1 MYKNKTILAIV
12 PARGNSK
19 GIKNK
24 NLKKI
29 KGLSLVEH
37 AGNLLKKISCI
48 DYSIISSDSDKII
61 KAAKKSK
68 LECIFKRPKNISG
81 DRIGDHAVIKH
92 ALKTVEKLKKN
103 KIDIILLVQ
112 PTSPLRKTIHI
123 RNVIKKIIDQKLDS
137 VWTISKVDLKF
148 HPLKQLVL
156 KKNILSH
163 YNKKGKDIVARQQL
177 TNTYYRNGV
186 VYAVTRKLV
195 LKNRNLISNKSSGY
209 LINTQQVSIDTLKD
223 LKLANKLIENN

>member
-37 AGNLLKKISCI
+37 AGNVLKKISWI

-61 KAAKKSK
+61 KAAKKSS
-68 LECIFKRPKNISG
+68 LECIFKRPKKISG
-81 DRIGDHAVIKH
+81 DRISDHSVMIH
-92 ALKTVEKLKKN
+92 ALKAVEKLKKN

-112 PTSPLRKTIHI
+112 PTSPLRKVIDI
-123 RNVIKKIIDQKLDS
+123 KNVIKKIVDEKLES
-137 VWTISKVDLKF
+137 VWTISKTDLKF
-148 HPLKQLVL
+148 HPLKQLTL

-163 YNKKGKDIVARQQL
+163 YNKKGKDIIARQQL
-177 TNTYYRNGV
+177 SNTYYRNGV
-186 VYAVTRKLV
+186 VYAVTKKLV
-195 LKNRNLISNKSSGY
+195 LKNKNLISKKSSGY
-209 LINTQQVSIDTLKD
+209 LINTPQISIDTVKD
-223 LKLANKLIENN
+223 FKLASQLM

>member
-37 AGNLLKKISCI
+37 AGNVLKKISWI

-61 KAAKKSK
+61 EAAKKSS

-81 DRIGDHAVIKH
+81 HRISDHSVMIH
-92 ALKTVEKLKKN
+92 ALKAVEKSKKD

-112 PTSPLRKTIHI
+112 PTSPLRKVIDI
-123 RNVIKKIIDQKLDS
+123 KNVIKKIVDEKLES
-137 VWTISKVDLKF
+137 VWTISKTDLKF
-148 HPLKQLVL
+148 HPLKQLTL

-163 YNKKGKDIVARQQL
+163 YNKKGKDIIARQQL
-177 TNTYYRNGV
+177 SNTYYRNGV
-186 VYAVTRKLV
+186 VYAVTKKLV
-195 LKNRNLISNKSSGY
+195 LKNKNLISKKSSGY
-209 LINTQQVSIDTLKD
+209 LINTPQISIDTVKD
-223 LKLANKLIENN
+223 FKLASQLM

>member
-29 KGLSLVEH
+29 KGFSLVEH
-37 AGNLLKKISCI
+37 AGNILKRISWI

-61 KAAKKSK
+61 KAAKKSN

-81 DRIGDHAVIKH
+81 DRIGDHAVIEH

-103 KIDIILLVQ
+103 KIDIILLIQ
-112 PTSPLRKTIHI
+112 PTSPLRKVMHI
-123 RNVIKKIIDQKLDS
+123 KNVIKKIIDKKLDS

-148 HPLKQLVL
+148 HPLKQLTL
-156 KKNILSH
+156 QNNILSH
-163 YNKKGKDIVARQQL
+163 YNEKGKSIIARQQL
-177 TNTYYRNGV
+177 NNTYYRNGV
-186 VYAVTRKLV
+186 AYAVTRKLV
-195 LKNRNLISNKSSGY
+195 LKNKNLIGNKSSGY
-209 LINTQQVSIDTLKD
+209 LINTPQVSIDTLKD
-223 LKLANKLIENN
+223 LKLANKLI

>member
-1 MYKNKTILAIV
+1 MYKNKTILAKV

-24 NLKKI
+24 NLRKI

-37 AGNLLKKISCI
+37 AGNILKKVSWI

-61 KAAKKSK
+61 KAAKKSN

-81 DRIGDHAVIKH
+81 DRISDHSVLIH
-92 ALKTVEKLKKN
+92 ALKAAEKLKKK

-112 PTSPLRKTIHI
+112 PTSPLRKVVHI
-123 RNVIKKIIDQKLDS
+123 KNVIKKIVDQKLDS
-137 VWTISKVDLKF
+137 VWTVSKADLKF
-148 HPLKQLVL
+148 HPLKQLIL

-163 YNKKGKDIVARQQL
+163 YNKKGEKIIARQQL

-186 VYAVTRKLV
+186 VYAVTRELI
-195 LKNRNLISNKSSGY
+195 LKNKNLISNKSTGY
-209 LINTQQVSIDTLKD
+209 LINTPQISIDTVKD
-223 LKLANKLIENN
+223 LKLASLLM

>member
-24 NLKKI
+24 NLRKI

-37 AGNLLKKISCI
+37 AGNILKKVSWI

-61 KAAKKSK
+61 KAAKKSN

-81 DRIGDHAVIKH
+81 DRISDHSVLIH
-92 ALKTVEKLKKN
+92 ALKAAENLKKK

-112 PTSPLRKTIHI
+112 PTSPLRKVVHI
-123 RNVIKKIIDQKLDS
+123 KNVIKKIVDQKLDS
-137 VWTISKVDLKF
+137 VWTVSKADLKF
-148 HPLKQLVL
+148 HPLKQLIL

-163 YNKKGKDIVARQQL
+163 YNKKGKKIIARQQL

-186 VYAVTRKLV
+186 VYAVTRELI
-195 LKNRNLISNKSSGY
+195 LKNKNLISNKSTGY
-209 LINTQQVSIDTLKD
+209 LINTPQISIDTVKD
-223 LKLANKLIENN
+223 LKLASLLM

>member
-37 AGNLLKKISCI
+37 AGNVLKKISWI

-61 KAAKKSK
+61 KAAKKSS
-68 LECIFKRPKNISG
+68 LECIFKRPKKISG
-81 DRIGDHAVIKH
+81 DRISDHSVMIH
-92 ALKTVEKLKKN
+92 ALKAVEKLKKD

-112 PTSPLRKTIHI
+112 PTSPLRKVIDI
-123 RNVIKKIIDQKLDS
+123 KNVIKKIVDEILES
-137 VWTISKVDLKF
+137 VWTISKTDLKF
-148 HPLKQLVL
+148 HPLKQLTL

-163 YNKKGKDIVARQQL
+163 YNKKGKDIIARQQL
-177 TNTYYRNGV
+177 SNTYYRNGV
-186 VYAVTRKLV
+186 VYAVTKKLV
-195 LKNRNLISNKSSGY
+195 LKNKNLISKKSSGY
-209 LINTQQVSIDTLKD
+209 LINTPQISIDTVKD
-223 LKLANKLIENN
+223 FKLASQLM

>member
-24 NLKKI
+24 NLRKI

-37 AGNLLKKISCI
+37 AGHILKKVSWI

-61 KAAKKSK
+61 KAAKKSN

-81 DRIGDHAVIKH
+81 DRISDHSVLIH
-92 ALKTVEKLKKN
+92 ALRAAEKLKKN

-112 PTSPLRKTIHI
+112 PTSPLRKVIHI
-123 RNVIKKIIDQKLDS
+123 KNVIKKIVDEKLDS
-137 VWTISKVDLKF
+137 VWTVSKADLKF
-148 HPLKQLVL
+148 HPLKQLIL

-163 YNKKGKDIVARQQL
+163 YNKKGIRIIARQQL
-177 TNTYYRNGV
+177 NNTYYRNGV
-186 VYAVTRKLV
+186 VYAVTRELI
-195 LKNRNLISNKSSGY
+195 LKNKNLISNKSSGY
-209 LINTQQVSIDTLKD
+209 LINTPQISIDTVKD
-223 LKLANKLIENN
+223 LKLASQLM

>member
-1 MYKNKTILAIV
+1 MYKNNTILAIV

-29 KGLSLVEH
+29 KGVSLVEH
-37 AGNLLKKISCI
+37 AGNLLKKITWI

-61 KAAKKSK
+61 KAAKRSE
-68 LECIFKRPKNISG
+68 LECVFKRPKNISG

-92 ALKTVEKLKKN
+92 ALKTVEKTKK
-103 KIDIILLVQ
+103 KKFDIILLIQ
-112 PTSPLRKTIHI
+112 PTSPLRKVKHI
-123 RNVIKKIIDQKLDS
+123 KNVIKKIIDEKLDS

-163 YNKKGKDIVARQQL
+163 YSEKGKDIVARQQL
-177 TNTYYRNGV
+177 SNTYYRNGV

-195 LKNRNLISNKSSGY
+195 LKNKNLIGNKSSGY

-223 LKLANKLIENN
+223 LKLANKLI

>member
-24 NLKKI
+24 NLRKI

-37 AGNLLKKISCI
+37 AGNILKKVSWI

-61 KAAKKSK
+61 KAAKKSN

-81 DRIGDHAVIKH
+81 DRISDHSVLIH
-92 ALKTVEKLKKN
+92 ALKAAENLKKK

-112 PTSPLRKTIHI
+112 PTSPLRKVVHI
-123 RNVIKKIIDQKLDS
+123 KNVIKKIVDQKLDS
-137 VWTISKVDLKF
+137 VWTVSKADLKF
-148 HPLKQLVL
+148 HPLKQLIL

-163 YNKKGKDIVARQQL
+163 YNKKGEKIIARQQL

-186 VYAVTRKLV
+186 VYAVTRELI
-195 LKNRNLISNKSSGY
+195 LKNKNLISNKSTGY
-209 LINTQQVSIDTLKD
+209 LINTPQISIDTVKD
-223 LKLANKLIENN
+223 LKLASLLM

>member
-24 NLKKI
+24 NLRKI
-29 KGLSLVEH
+29 NGLSLVEH
-37 AGNLLKKISCI
+37 AGNILKKISWI

-61 KAAKKSK
+61 KAAKKSN

-81 DRIGDHAVIKH
+81 DRISDHSVLIH
-92 ALKTVEKLKKN
+92 ALKAAENLKKK

-112 PTSPLRKTIHI
+112 PTSPLRKVVHI
-123 RNVIKKIIDQKLDS
+123 KNVIKKIVDQKLDS
-137 VWTISKVDLKF
+137 VWTVSKADLKF
-148 HPLKQLVL
+148 HPLKQLIL

-163 YNKKGKDIVARQQL
+163 YNKKGKKIIARQQL

-186 VYAVTRKLV
+186 VYAVTRELI
-195 LKNRNLISNKSSGY
+195 LKNKNLISNKSSGY
-209 LINTQQVSIDTLKD
+209 LINTPQISIDTVKD
-223 LKLANKLIENN
+223 LKLASLLM

>member
-24 NLKKI
+24 NLRKI

-37 AGNLLKKISCI
+37 AGNILKKVSWI

-61 KAAKKSK
+61 KAAKKSN

-81 DRIGDHAVIKH
+81 DRISDHSVLIH
-92 ALKTVEKLKKN
+92 ALKAAENLKKK

-112 PTSPLRKTIHI
+112 PTSPLRKVVHI
-123 RNVIKKIIDQKLDS
+123 KNVIKKIVDQKLDS
-137 VWTISKVDLKF
+137 VWTVSKADLKF
-148 HPLKQLVL
+148 HPLKQLIL

-163 YNKKGKDIVARQQL
+163 YNKKGKKIIARQQL

-186 VYAVTRKLV
+186 VYAVTRELI
-195 LKNRNLISNKSSGY
+195 LKNKNLISNKSSGY
-209 LINTQQVSIDTLKD
+209 LINTPQISIDTVKD
-223 LKLANKLIENN
+223 LKLASLLM

>member
-24 NLKKI
+24 NLRKI

-37 AGNLLKKISCI
+37 AGNILKKVSWI

-61 KAAKKSK
+61 KAAKKSN

-81 DRIGDHAVIKH
+81 DRISDHSVLIH
-92 ALKTVEKLKKN
+92 ALRAAEKLKKN

-112 PTSPLRKTIHI
+112 PTSPLRKVIHI
-123 RNVIKKIIDQKLDS
+123 KNVIKKIIDEKLDS
-137 VWTISKVDLKF
+137 VWTISKIDLKF
-148 HPLKQLVL
+148 HPLKQLVF
-156 KKNILSH
+156 KNNTLSH
-163 YNKKGKDIVARQQL
+163 YNEKGKDIIARQQL
-177 TNTYYRNGV
+177 ASTYYRNGV
-186 VYAVTRKLV
+186 AYAVTRKSV
-195 LKNRNLISNKSSGY
+195 LKNKNLLGNKSSGY
-209 LINTQQVSIDTLKD
+209 LINTQQISIDTIKD
-223 LKLANKLIENN
+223 LRLANKLI

>member
-37 AGNLLKKISCI
+37 AGNVLKKISWI

-61 KAAKKSK
+61 KAAKKSS
-68 LECIFKRPKNISG
+68 LECIFKRPKKISG
-81 DRIGDHAVIKH
+81 DRISDHSVMIH
-92 ALKTVEKLKKN
+92 ALKAVEKSKKD

-112 PTSPLRKTIHI
+112 PTSPLRKVIDI
-123 RNVIKKIIDQKLDS
+123 KNVIKKIVDEKLES
-137 VWTISKVDLKF
+137 VWTISKTDLKF
-148 HPLKQLVL
+148 HPLKQLTL

-163 YNKKGKDIVARQQL
+163 YNKKGKDIIARQQL
-177 TNTYYRNGV
+177 SNTYYRNGV
-186 VYAVTRKLV
+186 VYAVTKKLV
-195 LKNRNLISNKSSGY
+195 LKNKNLISKKSSGY
-209 LINTQQVSIDTLKD
+209 LINTPQISIDTVKD
-223 LKLANKLIENN
+223 FKLASQLM

>member
-29 KGLSLVEH
+29 KGFSLVEH
-37 AGNLLKKISCI
+37 AGNILKRISWI

-61 KAAKKSK
+61 KAAKKSN

-81 DRIGDHAVIKH
+81 DRIGDHAVIEH

-103 KIDIILLVQ
+103 KIDIILLIQ
-112 PTSPLRKTIHI
+112 PTSPLRKVIHI
-123 RNVIKKIIDQKLDS
+123 KNVIKKIIDKKLDS

-148 HPLKQLVL
+148 HPLKQLTL
-156 KKNILSH
+156 QNNILSH
-163 YNKKGKDIVARQQL
+163 YNEKGKSIIARQQL
-177 TNTYYRNGV
+177 NNTYYRNGV
-186 VYAVTRKLV
+186 AYAVTRKLV
-195 LKNRNLISNKSSGY
+195 LKNKNLIGNKSSGY
-209 LINTQQVSIDTLKD
+209 LINTPQVSIDTLKD
-223 LKLANKLIENN
+223 LKLANKFI

>member
-24 NLKKI
+24 NLRKI

-37 AGNLLKKISCI
+37 AGHILKKVSWI

-61 KAAKKSK
+61 KTAKKSN

-81 DRIGDHAVIKH
+81 DRISDHSVLIH
-92 ALKTVEKLKKN
+92 ALRAAEKLKKN

-112 PTSPLRKTIHI
+112 PTSPLRKVIHI
-123 RNVIKKIIDQKLDS
+123 KNVIKKIVDEKLDS
-137 VWTISKVDLKF
+137 VWTVSKADLKF
-148 HPLKQLVL
+148 HPLKQLIL

-163 YNKKGKDIVARQQL
+163 YNKKGIRIIARQQL
-177 TNTYYRNGV
+177 NNTYYRNGV
-186 VYAVTRKLV
+186 VYAVTRELI
-195 LKNRNLISNKSSGY
+195 LKNKNLISNKSSGY
-209 LINTQQVSIDTLKD
+209 LINTPQISIDTVKD
-223 LKLANKLIENN
+223 LKLASQLM

>member
-29 KGLSLVEH
+29 KGFSLVEH
-37 AGNLLKKISCI
+37 AGNILKRISWI

-61 KAAKKSK
+61 KAAKKSN

-81 DRIGDHAVIKH
+81 DRIGDHAVIEH

-103 KIDIILLVQ
+103 KIDIILLIQ
-112 PTSPLRKTIHI
+112 PTSPLRKVMHI
-123 RNVIKKIIDQKLDS
+123 KNVIKKIIDKKLDS
-137 VWTISKVDLKF
+137 VWTISKIDLKF
-148 HPLKQLVL
+148 HPLKQLTL
-156 KKNILSH
+156 QNNILSH
-163 YNKKGKDIVARQQL
+163 YNEKGKSIIARQQL
-177 TNTYYRNGV
+177 NNTYYRNGV
-186 VYAVTRKLV
+186 AYAVTRKLV
-195 LKNRNLISNKSSGY
+195 LKNKNLIGNKSSGY
-209 LINTQQVSIDTLKD
+209 LINTPQVSIDTLKD
-223 LKLANKLIENN
+223 LKLANKLI

>member
-24 NLKKI
+24 NLRKI

-37 AGNLLKKISCI
+37 AGNILKKVSWI

-61 KAAKKSK
+61 KAAKKSN

-81 DRIGDHAVIKH
+81 DRISDHSVLIH
-92 ALKTVEKLKKN
+92 ALKAAEKLKKK

-112 PTSPLRKTIHI
+112 PTSPLRKVVHI
-123 RNVIKKIIDQKLDS
+123 KNVIKKIVDQKLDS
-137 VWTISKVDLKF
+137 VWTVSKADLKF
-148 HPLKQLVL
+148 HPLKQLIL

-163 YNKKGKDIVARQQL
+163 YNKKGKKIIARQQL

-186 VYAVTRKLV
+186 VYAVTRELI
-195 LKNRNLISNKSSGY
+195 LKNKNLISNKSSGY
-209 LINTQQVSIDTLKD
+209 LINTPQISIDTVKD
-223 LKLANKLIENN
+223 LKLASLLM

>member
-37 AGNLLKKISCI
+37 AGNVLKKISWI

-61 KAAKKSK
+61 KAAKKSS
-68 LECIFKRPKNISG
+68 LECIFKRPKKISG
-81 DRIGDHAVIKH
+81 DRISDHSVMIH
-92 ALKTVEKLKKN
+92 ALKAVEKSKKD

-112 PTSPLRKTIHI
+112 PTSPLRKVIDI
-123 RNVIKKIIDQKLDS
+123 KNVIKKIVDEKLES
-137 VWTISKVDLKF
+137 VWTISKTDLKF
-148 HPLKQLVL
+148 HPLKQLTL

-163 YNKKGKDIVARQQL
+163 YNKKGKGIIARQQL
-177 TNTYYRNGV
+177 NNTYYRNGV
-186 VYAVTRKLV
+186 AYAVTRELV
-195 LKNRNLISNKSSGY
+195 LKNKNLISKKSSGY
-209 LINTQQVSIDTLKD
+209 LINTPQISIDTVGD
-223 LKLANKLIENN
+223 LKLASQLM

>member
-37 AGNLLKKISCI
+37 AGNILKKISWI

-61 KAAKKSK
+61 KAAKKSS
-68 LECIFKRPKNISG
+68 LECIFKRPKKISG
-81 DRIGDHAVIKH
+81 DRISDHSVMIH
-92 ALKTVEKLKKN
+92 ALKAVEKLKKD

-112 PTSPLRKTIHI
+112 PTSPLRKVIDI
-123 RNVIKKIIDQKLDS
+123 KNVIKKIVDEKLES
-137 VWTISKVDLKF
+137 VWTISKTDLKF
-148 HPLKQLVL
+148 HPLKQLTL

-163 YNKKGKDIVARQQL
+163 YNKKGKDIIARQQL
-177 TNTYYRNGV
+177 SNTYYRNGV
-186 VYAVTRKLV
+186 VYAVTKKLV
-195 LKNRNLISNKSSGY
+195 LKNKNLISKKSSGY
-209 LINTQQVSIDTLKD
+209 LINTPQISIDTVKD
-223 LKLANKLIENN
+223 FKLASQLM

>member
-1 MYKNKTILAIV
+1 MYKNKIILAIV
-12 PARGNSK
+12 PARANSK

-37 AGNLLKKISCI
+37 AGNILKKISWI

-61 KAAKKSK
+61 RAAKRSN
-68 LECIFKRPKNISG
+68 LEYIFKRPKNISG

-92 ALKTVEKLKKN
+92 ALKTVERLKKN
-103 KIDIILLVQ
+103 KIDIILLIQ
-112 PTSPLRKTIHI
+112 PTSPLRKVIHI
-123 RNVIKKIIDQKLDS
+123 KKVIKKIVDEKLDS

-148 HPLKQLVL
+148 HPLKQLIF

-163 YNKKGKDIVARQQL
+163 YNQKGKDIIARQQL
-177 TNTYYRNGV
+177 SNTYYRNGV

-195 LKNRNLISNKSSGY
+195 LKNKNLIGDKSSGY
-209 LINTQQVSIDTLKD
+209 LINTPQLSIDTAKD
-223 LKLANKLIENN
+223 LKLANKLL

>member
-37 AGNLLKKISCI
+37 AGNVLKKISWI

-61 KAAKKSK
+61 EAAKKSS

-81 DRIGDHAVIKH
+81 HRISDHSVMIH
-92 ALKTVEKLKKN
+92 ALKAVEKSKKD

-112 PTSPLRKTIHI
+112 PTSPLRKVIDI
-123 RNVIKKIIDQKLDS
+123 KNVIKKIVDEKLES
-137 VWTISKVDLKF
+137 VWTISKTDLKF
-148 HPLKQLVL
+148 HPLKQLTL

-163 YNKKGKDIVARQQL
+163 YNKKGKGIIARQQL
-177 TNTYYRNGV
+177 NNTYYRNGV
-186 VYAVTRKLV
+186 AYAVTRELV
-195 LKNRNLISNKSSGY
+195 LKNKNLISKKSSGY
-209 LINTQQVSIDTLKD
+209 LINTPQISIDTLKD
-223 LKLANKLIENN
+223 LKLASQLM